1 MATITKAM
9 MQDVLD
15 TARASMNGI
24 GIARTTGEANWYMGK
39 AIGLLEFAQVWSMVE
54 PETVEAMRVEAH
66 KAYRRR
72 SAQLRAGSIPG
83 ELAGILAA
91 RLGSAGSV
99 ATDGGASRVP

>member
-39 AIGLLEFAQVWSMVE
+39 AHGLLQFAQVWSLVD
-54 PETVEAMRVEAH
+54 PEIVTAMSAEAH
-66 KAYRRR
+66 KAFRKR
-72 SAQLRAGSIPG
+72 SAYLR
-83 ELAGILAA
+83 
-91 RLGSAGSV
+91 
-99 ATDGGASRVP
+99 GGAK